1 MKGTRSERHFGNMKA
16 LFFLPLLFALSL
28 QADEAQDR
36 AAINKVIVALNDSAQ
51 RAGLFTKDVDS
62 MVDFA
67 RLVDLHRAAVSGSG
81 IMIGRDETWI
91 GLTVPRVVNGTIR
104 FVTRDVALVDGAS
117 TIEGAV
123 TLARR
128 VPLLFVMR
136 RESAQWKISAVRV
149 LAPEAT
155 PRIN

>member
-67 RLVDLHRAAVSGSG
+67 RLVDLHRAAASGPD
-81 IMIGRDETWI
+81 IIGRDEAWTQ
-91 GLTVPRVVNGTIR
+91 LTVPRVVSGSIH
-104 FVTRDVALVDGAS
+104 FVTPNVALVDGAS
-117 TIEGAV
+117 TVEGAV

-155 PRIN
+155 TRVI